1 MMSYEIIGITVL
13 WLFLF
18 GYIIVAS
25 IDFGAGFFSL
35 HAKLFGQSHYINR
48 LIQRYLNP
56 VWEVTNVFFV
66 FFFVGI
72 VGFFPDTAY
81 YYGTVLLI
89 PGSIALILLA
99 ARGAFYAF
107 ENYGQ
112 DSKLSWLMIY
122 GISGL
127 LIPAALS
134 TALTISE
141 GGFLKKTA
149 SGSIDLNWTELLLSP
164 YGWAVVL
171 LAIVSVLYISS
182 GFLTFYAHRAQDWKA
197 YALLRKCFLMW
208 GAPMILM
215 SLFVFLSLR
224 IQNKAHFNAA
234 VFDYGWL
241 FIISFVSF
249 LIAGVLTY
257 LKKAHGI
264 AFLFVMLQMG
274 TAFFGYGLSKLPYI
288 LYPYIHIDDAVTN
301 DSMALVLTIAFIC
314 GLLLLIPSLYFIL
327 KLFVFDK
334 DYVRGHKKGY

>member
-1 MMSYEIIGITVL
+1 MMVYEVIGITVL
-13 WLFLF
+13 WIFLF

-35 HAKLFGQSHYINR
+35 HAKLFGQSHEIND

-89 PGSIALILLA
+89 PGSIALILLSI
-99 ARGAFYAF
+99 RGAFYAF

-112 DSKLSWLMIY
+112 DSKLSWLMLY
-122 GISGL
+122 AVSGL
-127 LIPAALS
+127 LIPASLS

-141 GGFLKKTA
+141 GGYIIESS
-149 SGSIDLNWTELLLSP
+149 SGNVDLNWTELLLSP
-164 YGWAVVL
+164 FGWAVVL
-171 LAIVSVLYISS
+171 LAIMSVLYISS
-182 GFLTFYAHRAQDWKA
+182 GFLTFYAHRAKDTSA
-197 YALLRKCFLMW
+197 YQLMRKWFLMW
-208 GAPMILM
+208 GAPMIMM

-224 IQNKAHFNAA
+224 IQNEAHFMSA

-241 FIISFVSF
+241 FIISFIAF
-249 LIAGVLTY
+249 AIAGVLTL

-264 AFLFVMLQMG
+264 AFIFVIIQMG

-288 LYPYIHIDDAVTN
+288 LYPYVHIDDAVTN
-301 DSMALVLTIAFIC
+301 DSMALVLTIAFIG
-314 GLLLLIPSLYFIL
+314 GLLLLLPSLFFIL

-334 DYVRGHKKGY
+334 DYVRGKK

>member
-1 MMSYEIIGITVL
+1 MMVYEVIGITVL
-13 WLFLF
+13 WIFLF

-35 HAKLFGQSHYINR
+35 HAKLFGQSHEIND

-89 PGSIALILLA
+89 PGSIALILLSI
-99 ARGAFYAF
+99 RGAFYAF

-112 DSKLSWLMIY
+112 DSKLSWLMLY
-122 GISGL
+122 AVSGL
-127 LIPAALS
+127 LIPASLS

-141 GGFLKKTA
+141 GGYITESS
-149 SGSIDLNWTELLLSP
+149 SGNVDLNWTELLLSP
-164 YGWAVVL
+164 FGWAVVL

-182 GFLTFYAHRAQDWKA
+182 GFLTFYAHRAKDTSA
-197 YALLRKCFLMW
+197 YQLMRKWFLMW
-208 GAPMILM
+208 GAPMIML

-224 IQNKAHFNAA
+224 IQNEAHFMSA

-241 FIISFVSF
+241 FIISFIAF
-249 LIAGVLTY
+249 AIAGVLTL

-264 AFLFVMLQMG
+264 AFIFVIIQMG

-288 LYPYIHIDDAVTN
+288 LYPYVHIDDAVTN
-301 DSMALVLTIAFIC
+301 DSMALVLTIAFIG
-314 GLLLLIPSLYFIL
+314 GLLLLLPSLFFIL

-334 DYVRGHKKGY
+334 DYVRGKK

>member
-1 MMSYEIIGITVL
+1 MVYEVIGITVL
-13 WLFLF
+13 WIFLF

-35 HAKLFGQSHYINR
+35 HAKLFGQSHEIND

-89 PGSIALILLA
+89 PGSIALILLSI
-99 ARGAFYAF
+99 RGAFYAF

-112 DSKLSWLMIY
+112 DSKLSWLMLY
-122 GISGL
+122 AVSGL
-127 LIPAALS
+127 LIPASLS

-141 GGFLKKTA
+141 GGYINESS
-149 SGSIDLNWTELLLSP
+149 SGNVDLNWTELLLSP
-164 YGWAVVL
+164 FGWAVVL

-182 GFLTFYAHRAQDWKA
+182 GFLTFYAHRAKDTSA
-197 YALLRKCFLMW
+197 YQLMRKWFLMW
-208 GAPMILM
+208 GAPMIMM

-224 IQNKAHFNAA
+224 IQNEAHFMSA

-241 FIISFVSF
+241 FIISFIAF
-249 LIAGVLTY
+249 AIAGVLTL

-264 AFLFVMLQMG
+264 AFIFVIIQMG

-288 LYPYIHIDDAVTN
+288 LYPYVHIDDAVTN
-301 DSMALVLTIAFIC
+301 DSMALVLTIAFIG
-314 GLLLLIPSLYFIL
+314 GLLLLLPSLFFIL

-334 DYVRGHKKGY
+334 DYVRGKK

>member
-1 MMSYEIIGITVL
+1 MVYEVIGITVL
-13 WLFLF
+13 WIFLF

-35 HAKLFGQSHYINR
+35 HAKLFGQSHEIND

-89 PGSIALILLA
+89 PGSIALILLSI
-99 ARGAFYAF
+99 RGAFYAF

-112 DSKLSWLMIY
+112 DSKLSWLMLY
-122 GISGL
+122 AVSGL
-127 LIPAALS
+127 LIPASLS

-141 GGFLKKTA
+141 GGYIIESS
-149 SGSIDLNWTELLLSP
+149 SGNVDLNWTELLLSP
-164 YGWAVVL
+164 FGWAVVL

-182 GFLTFYAHRAQDWKA
+182 GFLTFYAHRAKDTSA
-197 YALLRKCFLMW
+197 YQLMRKWFLMW
-208 GAPMILM
+208 GAPMIMM

-224 IQNKAHFNAA
+224 IQNEAHFMLA

-241 FIISFVSF
+241 FIISFIAF
-249 LIAGVLTY
+249 AIAGVLTL

-264 AFLFVMLQMG
+264 AFIFVIIQMG

-288 LYPYIHIDDAVTN
+288 LYPYVHIDDAVTN
-301 DSMALVLTIAFIC
+301 DSMALVLTIAFIG
-314 GLLLLIPSLYFIL
+314 GLLLLLPSLFFIL

-334 DYVRGHKKGY
+334 DYVRGKK

>member
-1 MMSYEIIGITVL
+1 MMVYEVIGITVL
-13 WLFLF
+13 WIFLF

-35 HAKLFGQSHYINR
+35 HAKLFGQSHEIND

-89 PGSIALILLA
+89 PGSIALILLSI
-99 ARGAFYAF
+99 RGAFYAF

-112 DSKLSWLMIY
+112 DSKLSWLMLY
-122 GISGL
+122 AVSGL
-127 LIPAALS
+127 LIPASLS

-141 GGFLKKTA
+141 GGYITESS
-149 SGSIDLNWTELLLSP
+149 SGNVDLNWTELLLSP
-164 YGWAVVL
+164 FGWAVFL

-182 GFLTFYAHRAQDWKA
+182 GFLTFYAHRAKDTSA
-197 YALLRKCFLMW
+197 YQLMRKWFLMW
-208 GAPMILM
+208 GAPMIMM

-224 IQNKAHFNAA
+224 IQNEAHFMSA

-241 FIISFVSF
+241 FIISFIAF
-249 LIAGVLTY
+249 AIAGVLTL

-264 AFLFVMLQMG
+264 AFIFVIIQMG

-288 LYPYIHIDDAVTN
+288 LYPYVHIDDAVTN
-301 DSMALVLTIAFIC
+301 DSMALVLTIAFIG
-314 GLLLLIPSLYFIL
+314 GLLLLLPSLFFIL

-334 DYVRGHKKGY
+334 DYVRGKK

>member
-1 MMSYEIIGITVL
+1 MVYEVIGITVL
-13 WLFLF
+13 WIFLF

-35 HAKLFGQSHYINR
+35 HAKLFGQSHEIND

-89 PGSIALILLA
+89 PGSIALILLSI
-99 ARGAFYAF
+99 RGAFYAF

-112 DSKLSWLMIY
+112 DSKLSWLMLY
-122 GISGL
+122 AVSGL
-127 LIPAALS
+127 LIPASLS

-141 GGFLKKTA
+141 GGYITESS
-149 SGSIDLNWTELLLSP
+149 SGNVDLNWTELLLSP
-164 YGWAVVL
+164 FGWAVVL

-182 GFLTFYAHRAQDWKA
+182 GFLTFYAHRAKDTSA
-197 YALLRKCFLMW
+197 YQLMRKWFLMW
-208 GAPMILM
+208 GAPMIMM

-224 IQNKAHFNAA
+224 IQNEAHFMSA

-241 FIISFVSF
+241 FIISFIAF
-249 LIAGVLTY
+249 AIAGVLTL

-264 AFLFVMLQMG
+264 AFIFVIIQMG
-274 TAFFGYGLSKLPYI
+274 TAFFGYGLSKSPYI
-288 LYPYIHIDDAVTN
+288 LYPYVHIDDAVTN
-301 DSMALVLTIAFIC
+301 DSMALVLTIVFIG
-314 GLLLLIPSLYFIL
+314 GLLLLLPSLFFIL

-334 DYVRGHKKGY
+334 DYVRGKK

>member
-1 MMSYEIIGITVL
+1 MVYEVIGITVL
-13 WLFLF
+13 WIFLF

-35 HAKLFGQSHYINR
+35 HAKLFGQSHEIND

-89 PGSIALILLA
+89 PGSIALILLSI
-99 ARGAFYAF
+99 RGAFYAF

-112 DSKLSWLMIY
+112 DSKLSWLMLY
-122 GISGL
+122 AVSGL
-127 LIPAALS
+127 LIPASLS

-141 GGFLKKTA
+141 GGYITESS
-149 SGSIDLNWTELLLSP
+149 SGNVDLNWTELLLSP
-164 YGWAVVL
+164 FGWAVVL

-182 GFLTFYAHRAQDWKA
+182 GFLTFYAHRAKDTSA
-197 YALLRKCFLMW
+197 YQLMRKWFLMW
-208 GAPMILM
+208 GAPMIMM

-224 IQNKAHFNAA
+224 IQNEAHFMSA

-241 FIISFVSF
+241 FIISFIAF
-249 LIAGVLTY
+249 AIAGVLTL

-264 AFLFVMLQMG
+264 AFIFVIIQMG

-288 LYPYIHIDDAVTN
+288 LYPYMHIDDAVTN
-301 DSMALVLTIAFIC
+301 DSMALVLTIAFIG
-314 GLLLLIPSLYFIL
+314 GLLLLLPSLFFIL

-334 DYVRGHKKGY
+334 DYVRGKK

>member
-1 MMSYEIIGITVL
+1 MVYEVIGITVL
-13 WLFLF
+13 WIFLF

-25 IDFGAGFFSL
+25 IDFGAGFFTL
-35 HAKLFGQSHYINR
+35 HAKLFGQSHEIND

-89 PGSIALILLA
+89 PGSIALILLSI
-99 ARGAFYAF
+99 RGAFYAF

-112 DSKLSWLMIY
+112 DSKLSWLMLY
-122 GISGL
+122 AVSGL
-127 LIPAALS
+127 LIPASLS

-141 GGFLKKTA
+141 GGYITESS
-149 SGSIDLNWTELLLSP
+149 SGNVDLNWTELLLSP
-164 YGWAVVL
+164 FGWAVVL

-182 GFLTFYAHRAQDWKA
+182 GFLTFYAHRAKDTSA
-197 YALLRKCFLMW
+197 YQLMRKWFLMW
-208 GAPMILM
+208 GAPMIMM

-224 IQNKAHFNAA
+224 IQNEAHFMSA

-241 FIISFVSF
+241 FIISFIAF
-249 LIAGVLTY
+249 AIAGVLTL

-264 AFLFVMLQMG
+264 AFIFVIIQMG

-288 LYPYIHIDDAVTN
+288 LYPYVHIDDAVTN
-301 DSMALVLTIAFIC
+301 DSMALVLTIAFIG
-314 GLLLLIPSLYFIL
+314 GLLLLLPSLFFIL

-334 DYVRGHKKGY
+334 DYVRGKK

>member
-1 MMSYEIIGITVL
+1 MVYEVIGITVL
-13 WLFLF
+13 WIFLF

-35 HAKLFGQSHYINR
+35 HAKLFGQSHEIND

-89 PGSIALILLA
+89 PGSIALILLSI
-99 ARGAFYAF
+99 RGAFYAF

-112 DSKLSWLMIY
+112 DSKLSWLMLY
-122 GISGL
+122 AVSGL
-127 LIPAALS
+127 LIPASLS

-141 GGFLKKTA
+141 GGYITESS
-149 SGSIDLNWTELLLSP
+149 SGNVDLNWTELLLSP
-164 YGWAVVL
+164 FGWAVVL

-182 GFLTFYAHRAQDWKA
+182 GFLTFYAHRAKDTSA
-197 YALLRKCFLMW
+197 YQLMRKWFLMW
-208 GAPMILM
+208 GAPMIMM

-224 IQNKAHFNAA
+224 IQNEAHFMSA

-241 FIISFVSF
+241 FIISFIAF
-249 LIAGVLTY
+249 AIAGVLTL

-264 AFLFVMLQMG
+264 AFIFVIIQMG

-288 LYPYIHIDDAVTN
+288 LYPYVHIDDAVTN
-301 DSMALVLTIAFIC
+301 DSMALVLTIAFIG
-314 GLLLLIPSLYFIL
+314 GLL
-327 KLFVFDK
+327 
-334 DYVRGHKKGY
+334 

>member
-1 MMSYEIIGITVL
+1 MMVYEVIGITVL
-13 WLFLF
+13 WIFLF

-35 HAKLFGQSHYINR
+35 HAKLFGQSHEIND

-89 PGSIALILLA
+89 PGSIALILLSI
-99 ARGAFYAF
+99 RGAFYAF

-112 DSKLSWLMIY
+112 DSKLSWLMLY
-122 GISGL
+122 AVSGL
-127 LIPAALS
+127 LIPASLS

-141 GGFLKKTA
+141 GGYITESS
-149 SGSIDLNWTELLLSP
+149 SGNVDLNWTELLLSP
-164 YGWAVVL
+164 FGWAVVL

-182 GFLTFYAHRAQDWKA
+182 GFLTFYAHRAKDTSA
-197 YALLRKCFLMW
+197 YQLMRKWFLMW
-208 GAPMILM
+208 GAPMIMM

-224 IQNKAHFNAA
+224 IQNEAHFMSA

-241 FIISFVSF
+241 FIISFIAF
-249 LIAGVLTY
+249 AIAGVLTL

-264 AFLFVMLQMG
+264 TFIFVIIQMG

-288 LYPYIHIDDAVTN
+288 LYPYVHIDDAVTN
-301 DSMALVLTIAFIC
+301 DSMALVLTIAFIG
-314 GLLLLIPSLYFIL
+314 GLLLLLPSLFFIL

-334 DYVRGHKKGY
+334 DYVRGKK

>member
-1 MMSYEIIGITVL
+1 MVYEVIGITVL
-13 WLFLF
+13 WIFLF

-35 HAKLFGQSHYINR
+35 HAKLFGQSHEIND

-89 PGSIALILLA
+89 PGSIALILLSI
-99 ARGAFYAF
+99 RGAFYAF

-112 DSKLSWLMIY
+112 DSKLSWLMLY
-122 GISGL
+122 AVSGL
-127 LIPAALS
+127 LIPASLS

-141 GGFLKKTA
+141 GGYITESS
-149 SGSIDLNWTELLLSP
+149 SGNVDLNWTELLLSP
-164 YGWAVVL
+164 FGWAVVL

-182 GFLTFYAHRAQDWKA
+182 GFLTFYAHRAKDTSA
-197 YALLRKCFLMW
+197 YQLMRKWFLMW
-208 GAPMILM
+208 GAPMIMM

-224 IQNKAHFNAA
+224 IQNEAHFMST

-241 FIISFVSF
+241 FIISFIAF
-249 LIAGVLTY
+249 AIAGVLTL

-264 AFLFVMLQMG
+264 AFIFVIIQMG

-288 LYPYIHIDDAVTN
+288 LYPYVHIDDAVTN
-301 DSMALVLTIAFIC
+301 DSMALVLTIAFIG
-314 GLLLLIPSLYFIL
+314 GLLLLLPSLFFIL

-334 DYVRGHKKGY
+334 DYVRGKK

>member
-1 MMSYEIIGITVL
+1 MVYEVIGITVL
-13 WLFLF
+13 WIFLF

-35 HAKLFGQSHYINR
+35 HAKLFGQSHEIND

-89 PGSIALILLA
+89 PGSIALILLSI
-99 ARGAFYAF
+99 RGAFYAF

-112 DSKLSWLMIY
+112 DSKLSWLMLY
-122 GISGL
+122 AVSGL
-127 LIPAALS
+127 LIPVSLS

-141 GGFLKKTA
+141 GGYITESS
-149 SGSIDLNWTELLLSP
+149 SGNVDLNWTELLLSP
-164 YGWAVVL
+164 FGWAVVL

-182 GFLTFYAHRAQDWKA
+182 GFLTFYAHRAKDTSA
-197 YALLRKCFLMW
+197 YQLMRKWFLMW
-208 GAPMILM
+208 GAPMIMM

-224 IQNKAHFNAA
+224 IQNEAHFMSA

-241 FIISFVSF
+241 FIISFIAF
-249 LIAGVLTY
+249 AIAGVLTL

-264 AFLFVMLQMG
+264 AFIFVIIQMG

-288 LYPYIHIDDAVTN
+288 LYPYVHIDDAVTN
-301 DSMALVLTIAFIC
+301 DSMALVLTIAFIG
-314 GLLLLIPSLYFIL
+314 GLLLLLPSLFFIL

-334 DYVRGHKKGY
+334 DYVRGKK

>member
-1 MMSYEIIGITVL
+1 MMVYEVIGITVL
-13 WLFLF
+13 WIFLF

-35 HAKLFGQSHYINR
+35 HAKLFGQSHEIND

-89 PGSIALILLA
+89 PGSIALILLSI
-99 ARGAFYAF
+99 RGAFYAF

-112 DSKLSWLMIY
+112 DSKLSWLILY
-122 GISGL
+122 AVSGL
-127 LIPAALS
+127 LIPASLS

-141 GGFLKKTA
+141 GGYIIESS
-149 SGSIDLNWTELLLSP
+149 SGNVDLNWTELLLSP
-164 YGWAVVL
+164 FGWAVVL

-182 GFLTFYAHRAQDWKA
+182 GFLTFYAHRAKDTSA
-197 YALLRKCFLMW
+197 YQLMRKWFLMW
-208 GAPMILM
+208 GAPMIMM

-224 IQNKAHFNAA
+224 IQNEAHFMSA

-241 FIISFVSF
+241 FIISFIAF
-249 LIAGVLTY
+249 AIAGVLTL

-264 AFLFVMLQMG
+264 AFIFVIIQMG

-288 LYPYIHIDDAVTN
+288 LYPYVHIDDAVTN
-301 DSMALVLTIAFIC
+301 DSMALVLTIAFIG
-314 GLLLLIPSLYFIL
+314 GLLLLLPSLFFIL

-334 DYVRGHKKGY
+334 DYVRGKK

>member
-1 MMSYEIIGITVL
+1 MVYEVIGITVL
-13 WLFLF
+13 WIFLF

-35 HAKLFGQSHYINR
+35 HAKLFGQSHEIND

-89 PGSIALILLA
+89 PGSIALILLSI
-99 ARGAFYAF
+99 RGAFYAF

-112 DSKLSWLMIY
+112 DSKLSWLMLY
-122 GISGL
+122 AVSGL
-127 LIPAALS
+127 LIPASLS

-141 GGFLKKTA
+141 GGYIIESS
-149 SGSIDLNWTELLLSP
+149 SGNVDLNWIELLLSP
-164 YGWAVVL
+164 FGWAVVL

-182 GFLTFYAHRAQDWKA
+182 GFLTFYAHRAKDTSA
-197 YALLRKCFLMW
+197 YQLMRKWFLMW
-208 GAPMILM
+208 GAPMIMM

-224 IQNKAHFNAA
+224 IQNEAHFMSA

-241 FIISFVSF
+241 FIISFIAF
-249 LIAGVLTY
+249 AIAGVLTL

-264 AFLFVMLQMG
+264 AFIFVIIQMG

-288 LYPYIHIDDAVTN
+288 LYPYVHIDDAVTN
-301 DSMALVLTIAFIC
+301 DSMALVLTIAFIG
-314 GLLLLIPSLYFIL
+314 GLLLLLPSLFFIL

-334 DYVRGHKKGY
+334 DYVRGKK

>member
-1 MMSYEIIGITVL
+1 MMVYEVIGITVL
-13 WLFLF
+13 WIFLF

-35 HAKLFGQSHYINR
+35 HAKLFGQSHEIND

-81 YYGTVLLI
+81 YYGTVILI
-89 PGSIALILLA
+89 PGSIALILLSI
-99 ARGAFYAF
+99 RGAFYAF

-112 DSKLSWLMIY
+112 DSKLSWLMLY
-122 GISGL
+122 AVSGL
-127 LIPAALS
+127 LIPASLS

-141 GGFLKKTA
+141 GGYIIESS
-149 SGSIDLNWTELLLSP
+149 SGNVDLNWTELLLSP
-164 YGWAVVL
+164 FGWAVVL

-182 GFLTFYAHRAQDWKA
+182 GFLTFYAHRAKDTSA
-197 YALLRKCFLMW
+197 YQLMRKWFLMW
-208 GAPMILM
+208 GAPMIMM

-224 IQNKAHFNAA
+224 IQNEAHFMSA

-241 FIISFVSF
+241 FIISFIAF
-249 LIAGVLTY
+249 AIAGVLTL

-264 AFLFVMLQMG
+264 AFIFVIIQMG

-288 LYPYIHIDDAVTN
+288 LYPYVHIDDAVTN
-301 DSMALVLTIAFIC
+301 DSMALVLTIAFIG
-314 GLLLLIPSLYFIL
+314 GLLLLLPSLFFIL

-334 DYVRGHKKGY
+334 DYVRGKK

>member
-1 MMSYEIIGITVL
+1 MMVYEMIGITVL
-13 WLFLF
+13 WIFLF

-35 HAKLFGQSHYINR
+35 HAKLFGQSHEIND

-89 PGSIALILLA
+89 PGSIALILLSI
-99 ARGAFYAF
+99 RGAFYAF

-112 DSKLSWLMIY
+112 DSKLSWLMLY
-122 GISGL
+122 AVSGL
-127 LIPAALS
+127 LIPASLS

-141 GGFLKKTA
+141 GGYITESS
-149 SGSIDLNWTELLLSP
+149 SGNVDLNWTELLLSP
-164 YGWAVVL
+164 FGWAVVL

-182 GFLTFYAHRAQDWKA
+182 GFLTFYAHRAKDTSA
-197 YALLRKCFLMW
+197 YQLMRKWFLMW
-208 GAPMILM
+208 GAPMIMM

-224 IQNKAHFNAA
+224 IQNEAHFMSA

-241 FIISFVSF
+241 FIISFIAF
-249 LIAGVLTY
+249 AIAGVLTL

-264 AFLFVMLQMG
+264 AFIFVIIQMG

-288 LYPYIHIDDAVTN
+288 LYPYVHIDDAVTN
-301 DSMALVLTIAFIC
+301 DSMALVLTIAFIG
-314 GLLLLIPSLYFIL
+314 GLLLLLPSLFFIL

-334 DYVRGHKKGY
+334 DYVRGKK

>member
-1 MMSYEIIGITVL
+1 MMVYEVIGITVL
-13 WLFLF
+13 WIFLF

-35 HAKLFGQSHYINR
+35 HAKLFGQSHEIND

-89 PGSIALILLA
+89 PGLIALILLSI
-99 ARGAFYAF
+99 RGAFYAF

-112 DSKLSWLMIY
+112 DSKLSWLMLY
-122 GISGL
+122 AVSGL
-127 LIPAALS
+127 LIPASLS

-141 GGFLKKTA
+141 GGYITESS
-149 SGSIDLNWTELLLSP
+149 SGNVDLNWTELLLSP
-164 YGWAVVL
+164 FGWAVVL

-182 GFLTFYAHRAQDWKA
+182 GFLTFYAHRAKDTSA
-197 YALLRKCFLMW
+197 YQLMRKWFLMW
-208 GAPMILM
+208 GAPMIMM

-224 IQNKAHFNAA
+224 IQNEAHFMSA

-241 FIISFVSF
+241 FIISFIAF
-249 LIAGVLTY
+249 AIAGVLTL

-264 AFLFVMLQMG
+264 AFIFVIIQMG

-288 LYPYIHIDDAVTN
+288 LYPYVHIDDAVTN
-301 DSMALVLTIAFIC
+301 DSMALVLTIAFIG
-314 GLLLLIPSLYFIL
+314 GLLLLLPSLFFIL

-334 DYVRGHKKGY
+334 DYVRGKK

>member
-1 MMSYEIIGITVL
+1 MNYEVIGITVL
-13 WLFLF
+13 WIFLF

-35 HAKLFGQSHYINR
+35 HAKLFGQSHEING

-89 PGSIALILLA
+89 PGSIALILLSI
-99 ARGAFYAF
+99 RGAFYAF

-112 DSKLSWLMIY
+112 DSKLSWLMLY
-122 GISGL
+122 AVSGL
-127 LIPAALS
+127 LIPASLS

-141 GGFLKKTA
+141 GGYITESA
-149 SGSIDLNWTELLLSP
+149 SGNVDLNWTELLLSP
-164 YGWAVVL
+164 FGWAVVL
-171 LAIVSVLYISS
+171 LAIASVLYISS
-182 GFLTFYAHRAQDWKA
+182 GFLTFYAHRAKDEPA
-197 YALLRKCFLMW
+197 YQLMRKWFLMW
-208 GAPMILM
+208 GAPMIMM

-224 IQNKAHFNAA
+224 IQNEAHFMSA

-241 FIISFVSF
+241 FIISFIAFV
-249 LIAGVLTY
+249 IAGVLTL

-264 AFLFVMLQMG
+264 AFIFVIIQMG

-288 LYPYIHIDDAVTN
+288 LYPYVHIDDAVTN
-301 DSMALVLTIAFIC
+301 DSMALVLTIAFIG
-314 GLLLLIPSLYFIL
+314 GLLLLLPSLFFIF

-334 DYVRGHKKGY
+334 DYVRGKK

>member
-1 MMSYEIIGITVL
+1 MMVYEVIGITVL
-13 WLFLF
+13 WIFLF

-35 HAKLFGQSHYINR
+35 HAKLFGQSHEIND

-89 PGSIALILLA
+89 PGSIALILLSI
-99 ARGAFYAF
+99 RGAFYAF

-112 DSKLSWLMIY
+112 DSKLSWLMLY
-122 GISGL
+122 AVSGL
-127 LIPAALS
+127 LIPASLS

-141 GGFLKKTA
+141 GGYIIESS
-149 SGSIDLNWTELLLSP
+149 SGNVDLNWTELLLSP
-164 YGWAVVL
+164 FGWAVVL

-182 GFLTFYAHRAQDWKA
+182 GFLTFYAHRAKDTSA
-197 YALLRKCFLMW
+197 YQLMRKWFLMW
-208 GAPMILM
+208 GAPMIMM

-224 IQNKAHFNAA
+224 IQNEAHFMSA

-241 FIISFVSF
+241 FIISFIAF
-249 LIAGVLTY
+249 AIAGVLTL

-264 AFLFVMLQMG
+264 AFIFVIIQMG
-274 TAFFGYGLSKLPYI
+274 TAFFGYGLSKPPYI
-288 LYPYIHIDDAVTN
+288 LYPYVHIDDAVTN
-301 DSMALVLTIAFIC
+301 DSMALVLTIAFIG
-314 GLLLLIPSLYFIL
+314 GLLLLLPSLFFIL

-334 DYVRGHKKGY
+334 DYVRGKK

>member
-1 MMSYEIIGITVL
+1 MVYEVIGITVL
-13 WLFLF
+13 WIFLF

-35 HAKLFGQSHYINR
+35 HAKLFGQSHEIND

-89 PGSIALILLA
+89 PGSIALILLSI
-99 ARGAFYAF
+99 RGAFYAF

-112 DSKLSWLMIY
+112 DSKLSWLMLY
-122 GISGL
+122 AVSGL
-127 LIPAALS
+127 LIPASLS

-141 GGFLKKTA
+141 GGYITESS
-149 SGSIDLNWTELLLSP
+149 SGNVDLNWTELLLSP
-164 YGWAVVL
+164 FGWAVVL

-182 GFLTFYAHRAQDWKA
+182 GFLTFYAHRAKDTSA
-197 YALLRKCFLMW
+197 YQLMRKWFLMW
-208 GAPMILM
+208 GAPMIMM

-224 IQNKAHFNAA
+224 IQNEAHFMSA
-234 VFDYGWL
+234 VFDYGCL
-241 FIISFVSF
+241 FIISFIAF
-249 LIAGVLTY
+249 AIAGVLTL

-264 AFLFVMLQMG
+264 AFIFVIIQMG

-288 LYPYIHIDDAVTN
+288 LYPYVHIDDAVTN
-301 DSMALVLTIAFIC
+301 DSMALVLTIAFIG
-314 GLLLLIPSLYFIL
+314 GLLLLLPSLFFIL

-334 DYVRGHKKGY
+334 DYVRGKK

>member
-1 MMSYEIIGITVL
+1 MVYEVIGITVL
-13 WLFLF
+13 WIFLF

-35 HAKLFGQSHYINR
+35 HAKLFGQSHEIND

-89 PGSIALILLA
+89 PGSIALILLSI
-99 ARGAFYAF
+99 RGAFYAF

-112 DSKLSWLMIY
+112 DSKLSWLMLY
-122 GISGL
+122 AVSGL
-127 LIPAALS
+127 LIPASLS

-141 GGFLKKTA
+141 GGYIIESS
-149 SGSIDLNWTELLLSP
+149 SGNVDLNWTELLLSP
-164 YGWAVVL
+164 FGWAVVL

-182 GFLTFYAHRAQDWKA
+182 GFLTFYAHRAKDTSA
-197 YALLRKCFLMW
+197 YQLMRKWFLMW
-208 GAPMILM
+208 GAPMIMM

-224 IQNKAHFNAA
+224 IQNEAHFMSA

-241 FIISFVSF
+241 FIISFIAF
-249 LIAGVLTY
+249 AIAGVLTL

-264 AFLFVMLQMG
+264 AFIFVIIQMG

-288 LYPYIHIDDAVTN
+288 LYPYVHIDDAVTN
-301 DSMALVLTIAFIC
+301 DSMALVLTIAFIG
-314 GLLLLIPSLYFIL
+314 GLL
-327 KLFVFDK
+327 
-334 DYVRGHKKGY
+334 

>member
-1 MMSYEIIGITVL
+1 MMVYEVIGITVL
-13 WLFLF
+13 WIFLF

-35 HAKLFGQSHYINR
+35 HAKLFGQSHEIND

-89 PGSIALILLA
+89 PGSIALILLSI
-99 ARGAFYAF
+99 RGAFYAF

-112 DSKLSWLMIY
+112 DSKLSWLMLY
-122 GISGL
+122 AVSGL
-127 LIPAALS
+127 LIPASLS

-141 GGFLKKTA
+141 GGYIIESS
-149 SGSIDLNWTELLLSP
+149 SGNVDLNWTELLLSP
-164 YGWAVVL
+164 FGWAVVL

-182 GFLTFYAHRAQDWKA
+182 GFLTFYAHRAKDTSA
-197 YALLRKCFLMW
+197 YQLMRKWFLMW
-208 GAPMILM
+208 GAPMIMM
-215 SLFVFLSLR
+215 SLFVFLSLK
-224 IQNKAHFNAA
+224 IQNEAHFMSA

-241 FIISFVSF
+241 FIISFIAF
-249 LIAGVLTY
+249 AIAGVLTL

-264 AFLFVMLQMG
+264 AFIFVIIQMG

-288 LYPYIHIDDAVTN
+288 LYPYVHIDDAVTN
-301 DSMALVLTIAFIC
+301 DSMALVLTIAFIG
-314 GLLLLIPSLYFIL
+314 GLLLLLPSLFFIL

-334 DYVRGHKKGY
+334 DYVRGKK

>member
-1 MMSYEIIGITVL
+1 MMVYEVIGITVL
-13 WLFLF
+13 WIFLF

-35 HAKLFGQSHYINR
+35 HAKLFGQSHEIND

-89 PGSIALILLA
+89 PGSIALILLSI
-99 ARGAFYAF
+99 RGAFYAF

-112 DSKLSWLMIY
+112 DSKLSWLMLY
-122 GISGL
+122 AVSGL
-127 LIPAALS
+127 LIPASLS

-141 GGFLKKTA
+141 GGYIIESS
-149 SGSIDLNWTELLLSP
+149 SGNVDLNWTELLLSP
-164 YGWAVVL
+164 FGWAVVL

-182 GFLTFYAHRAQDWKA
+182 GFLTFYAHRAKDTSA
-197 YALLRKCFLMW
+197 YQLMRKWFLMW
-208 GAPMILM
+208 GAPMIMM

-224 IQNKAHFNAA
+224 IQNEAHFMSA

-241 FIISFVSF
+241 FIISFIAF
-249 LIAGVLTY
+249 AIAGVLML

-264 AFLFVMLQMG
+264 AFIFVIIQMG

-288 LYPYIHIDDAVTN
+288 LYPYVHIDDAVTN
-301 DSMALVLTIAFIC
+301 DSMALVLTIAFIG
-314 GLLLLIPSLYFIL
+314 GLLLLLPSLFFIL

-334 DYVRGHKKGY
+334 DYVRGKK

>member
-1 MMSYEIIGITVL
+1 MVYEVIGITVL
-13 WLFLF
+13 WIFLF

-35 HAKLFGQSHYINR
+35 HAKLFGQSHEIND

-89 PGSIALILLA
+89 PGSIALILLSI
-99 ARGAFYAF
+99 RGAFYAF

-112 DSKLSWLMIY
+112 DSKLSWLMLY
-122 GISGL
+122 AVSGL
-127 LIPAALS
+127 LIPASLS

-141 GGFLKKTA
+141 GGYITESS
-149 SGSIDLNWTELLLSP
+149 SGNVDLNWTELLLSP
-164 YGWAVVL
+164 FGWAVVL

-182 GFLTFYAHRAQDWKA
+182 GFLTFYAHRAKDTSA
-197 YALLRKCFLMW
+197 YQLMRKWFLMW
-208 GAPMILM
+208 SAPMIMM

-224 IQNKAHFNAA
+224 IQNEAHFMSA

-241 FIISFVSF
+241 FIISFIAF
-249 LIAGVLTY
+249 AIAGVLTL

-264 AFLFVMLQMG
+264 AFIFVIIQMG

-288 LYPYIHIDDAVTN
+288 LYPYVHIDDAVTN
-301 DSMALVLTIAFIC
+301 DSMALVLTIAFIG
-314 GLLLLIPSLYFIL
+314 GLLLLLPSLFFIL

-334 DYVRGHKKGY
+334 DYVRGKK

>member
-1 MMSYEIIGITVL
+1 MVYEVIGITVL
-13 WLFLF
+13 WIFLF

-35 HAKLFGQSHYINR
+35 HAKLFGQSHEIND

-89 PGSIALILLA
+89 PGSIALILLSI
-99 ARGAFYAF
+99 RGAFYAF

-112 DSKLSWLMIY
+112 DSKLSWLMLY
-122 GISGL
+122 AVSGL
-127 LIPAALS
+127 LIPASLS

-141 GGFLKKTA
+141 GGYIIESS
-149 SGSIDLNWTELLLSP
+149 SGNVDLNWTELLLSP
-164 YGWAVVL
+164 FGWAVVL

-182 GFLTFYAHRAQDWKA
+182 GFLTFYAHRAKDTSA
-197 YALLRKCFLMW
+197 YQLMRKWFLMW
-208 GAPMILM
+208 GAPMIMM

-224 IQNKAHFNAA
+224 IQNEAHFMSA

-241 FIISFVSF
+241 FIISFIAF
-249 LIAGVLTY
+249 AIAGVLML

-264 AFLFVMLQMG
+264 AFIFVIIQMG

-288 LYPYIHIDDAVTN
+288 LYPYVHIDDAVTN
-301 DSMALVLTIAFIC
+301 DSMALVLTIAFIG
-314 GLLLLIPSLYFIL
+314 GLLLLLPSLFFIL

-334 DYVRGHKKGY
+334 DYVRGKK

>member
-1 MMSYEIIGITVL
+1 MVYEVIGITVL
-13 WLFLF
+13 WIFLF

-25 IDFGAGFFSL
+25 IDFGSGFFSL
-35 HAKLFGQSHYINR
+35 HAKLFGQSHEIND

-89 PGSIALILLA
+89 PGSIALILLSI
-99 ARGAFYAF
+99 RGAFYAF

-112 DSKLSWLMIY
+112 DSKLSWLMLY
-122 GISGL
+122 AVSGL
-127 LIPAALS
+127 LIPASLS

-141 GGFLKKTA
+141 GGYITESS
-149 SGSIDLNWTELLLSP
+149 SGNVDLNWTELLLSP
-164 YGWAVVL
+164 FGWAVVL

-182 GFLTFYAHRAQDWKA
+182 GFLTFYAHRAKDTSA
-197 YALLRKCFLMW
+197 YQLMRKWFLMW
-208 GAPMILM
+208 GAPMIMM

-224 IQNKAHFNAA
+224 IQNEAHFMSA

-241 FIISFVSF
+241 FIISFIAF
-249 LIAGVLTY
+249 AIAGVLTL

-264 AFLFVMLQMG
+264 AFIFVIIQMG

-288 LYPYIHIDDAVTN
+288 LYPYVHIDDAVTN
-301 DSMALVLTIAFIC
+301 DSMALVLTIAFIG
-314 GLLLLIPSLYFIL
+314 GLLLLLPSLFFIL

-334 DYVRGHKKGY
+334 DYVRGKK

>member
-1 MMSYEIIGITVL
+1 MVYEVIGITVL
-13 WLFLF
+13 WIFLF

-35 HAKLFGQSHYINR
+35 HAKLFGQSHEIND

-81 YYGTVLLI
+81 YGTVLLI
-89 PGSIALILLA
+89 PGSIALILLSI
-99 ARGAFYAF
+99 RGAFYAF

-112 DSKLSWLMIY
+112 DSKLSWLMLY
-122 GISGL
+122 AVSGL
-127 LIPAALS
+127 LIPASLS

-141 GGFLKKTA
+141 GGYITESS
-149 SGSIDLNWTELLLSP
+149 SGNVDLNWTELLLSP
-164 YGWAVVL
+164 FGWAVVL

-182 GFLTFYAHRAQDWKA
+182 GFLTFYAHRAKDTSA
-197 YALLRKCFLMW
+197 YQLMRKWFLMW
-208 GAPMILM
+208 GAPMIMM

-224 IQNKAHFNAA
+224 IQNEAHFMSA

-241 FIISFVSF
+241 FIISFIAF
-249 LIAGVLTY
+249 AIAGVLTL

-264 AFLFVMLQMG
+264 AFIFVIIQMG

-288 LYPYIHIDDAVTN
+288 LYPYVHIDDAVTN
-301 DSMALVLTIAFIC
+301 DSMALVLTIVFIG
-314 GLLLLIPSLYFIL
+314 GLLLLLPSLFFIL

-334 DYVRGHKKGY
+334 DYVRGKK

>member
-1 MMSYEIIGITVL
+1 MVYEVIGITVL
-13 WLFLF
+13 WIFLF

-35 HAKLFGQSHYINR
+35 HAKLFGQSHEIND

-89 PGSIALILLA
+89 PGSIALILLSI
-99 ARGAFYAF
+99 RGAFYAF

-112 DSKLSWLMIY
+112 DSKLSWLMLY
-122 GISGL
+122 AVSGL
-127 LIPAALS
+127 LIPASLS

-141 GGFLKKTA
+141 GGYITESS
-149 SGSIDLNWTELLLSP
+149 SGNVDLNWTELLLSP
-164 YGWAVVL
+164 FGWAVVL

-182 GFLTFYAHRAQDWKA
+182 GFLTFYAHRAKDTSA
-197 YALLRKCFLMW
+197 YQLMRKWFLMW
-208 GAPMILM
+208 GAPMIMM

-224 IQNKAHFNAA
+224 IQNEAHFMSA

-241 FIISFVSF
+241 FIISFIAF
-249 LIAGVLTY
+249 AIAGVLTL

-264 AFLFVMLQMG
+264 AFIFVIIQMG
-274 TAFFGYGLSKLPYI
+274 TAFFGYGLSKSPYI
-288 LYPYIHIDDAVTN
+288 LYPYVHIDDAVTN
-301 DSMALVLTIAFIC
+301 DSMALVLTIAFIG
-314 GLLLLIPSLYFIL
+314 GLLLLLPSLFFIL

-334 DYVRGHKKGY
+334 DYVRGKK

>member
-1 MMSYEIIGITVL
+1 MMVYEVIGITVL
-13 WLFLF
+13 WIFLF

-25 IDFGAGFFSL
+25 IDYGAGFFSL
-35 HAKLFGQSHYINR
+35 HAKLFGQSHEIND

-89 PGSIALILLA
+89 PGSIALILLSI
-99 ARGAFYAF
+99 RGAFYAF

-112 DSKLSWLMIY
+112 DSKLSWLMLY
-122 GISGL
+122 AVSGL
-127 LIPAALS
+127 LIPASLS

-141 GGFLKKTA
+141 GGYIIESS
-149 SGSIDLNWTELLLSP
+149 SGNVDLNWTELLLSP
-164 YGWAVVL
+164 FGWAVVL

-182 GFLTFYAHRAQDWKA
+182 GFLTFYAHRAKDTSA
-197 YALLRKCFLMW
+197 YQLMRKWFLMW
-208 GAPMILM
+208 GAPMIMM

-224 IQNKAHFNAA
+224 IQNEAHFMSA

-241 FIISFVSF
+241 FIISFIAF
-249 LIAGVLTY
+249 AIAGVLTL

-264 AFLFVMLQMG
+264 AFIFVIIQMG

-288 LYPYIHIDDAVTN
+288 LYPYVHIDDAVTN
-301 DSMALVLTIAFIC
+301 DSMALVLTIAFIG
-314 GLLLLIPSLYFIL
+314 GLLLLLPSLFFIL

-334 DYVRGHKKGY
+334 DYVRGKK